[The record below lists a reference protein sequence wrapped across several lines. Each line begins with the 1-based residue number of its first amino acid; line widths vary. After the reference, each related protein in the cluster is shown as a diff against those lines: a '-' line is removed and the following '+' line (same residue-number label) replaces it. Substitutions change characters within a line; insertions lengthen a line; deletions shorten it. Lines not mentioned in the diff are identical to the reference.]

1 MRIFTSAHIQPSA
14 TVHVPP
20 GGIHRLGLDG
30 GRVVS
35 GGAHRVERPLVRMAA
50 VQCAVIVHFTKQW
63 ALVMVMVAV
72 VVRQCLV
79 ATAEVNVTVVRRRRW
94 WVSGPGRHGCGR
106 R

>member
-1 MRIFTSAHIQPSA
+1 MRIFTSAHVQPSA

-20 GGIHRLGLDG
+20 GGIHGLGLDG

-35 GGAHRVERPLVRMAA
+35 SGAHRVERPLVRMAA
-50 VQCAVIVHFTKQW
+50 VQRAVVVHLAEQR

-72 VVRQCLV
+72 VVGQRLV
-79 ATAEVNVTVVRRRRW
+79 ATAEVDVTVVRRRRR
-94 WVSGPGRHGCGR
+94 VSGAGRHGRGR